1 MEKAIREAGLNLNP
15 ISDGKNLKVPIP
27 KPTKEHRDNMVKIAN
42 KAAEQAKT
50 RIRSVRHDGMKD
62 LKKDLKLGLSED
74 KVKKLEKSVSW
85 NWKLLF
91 NPLILYSSAN
101 AISFHHLGSNIHW

>member
-1 MEKAIREAGLNLNP
+1 
-15 ISDGKNLKVPIP
+15 
-27 KPTKEHRDNMVKIAN
+27 
-42 KAAEQAKT
+42 
-50 RIRSVRHDGMKD
+50 MKD

-101 AISFHHLGSNIHW
+101 AFSFHHLGSNIHW